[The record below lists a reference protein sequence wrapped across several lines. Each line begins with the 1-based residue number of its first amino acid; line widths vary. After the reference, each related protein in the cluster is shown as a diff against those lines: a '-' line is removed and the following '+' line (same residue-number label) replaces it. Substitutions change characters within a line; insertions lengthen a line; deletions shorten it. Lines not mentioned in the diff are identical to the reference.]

1 MSDEE
6 TDKEEVDGTPEGD
19 AVEARDN
26 EALDSDTGDETGGDE
41 SGGDESGGDG
51 ADSPAEDEAAEG
63 DDDALPEGDDSAIE
77 ADPDAASDEEETST
91 EGLDA
96 EKIRGVVEAVLM
108 TSDSPVT
115 PGKLQALLKG
125 VNGRDLRQAVDAL
138 NEAYAEGGHAMTITE
153 IAGGFQVVTRREFGP
168 WVRKFHDRSQVR
180 LSQAALETL
189 AIIAFK
195 QPVTRIEV
203 DNVRGVDSGG
213 VLRTLM
219 ELNMIRIV
227 GRSEGVGRPMLFGTT
242 RDFMTHFGLRS
253 LADLPKP
260 KELEELLAEGERKAR
275 RVDGDGAAAGD
286 DTDTADGD
294 ALHAPQDSE
303 TDSDDPG
310 AAPDEGDL
318 EEPSVDAT
326 DEDDTGEDD
335 TGEDE
340 AADEDLV
347 EDEENVSDELH
358 GDDEEALQ
366 DDGESPDN
374 DESDEEAE
382 DVDAAADDG
391 EPRQD

>member
-1 MSDEE
+1 VRDEE
-6 TDKEEVDGTPEGD
+6 TDKEDVDGAPEGD
-19 AVEARDN
+19 ADEARDY
-26 EALDSDTGDETGGDE
+26 EAPDSDTGDETGGDE
-41 SGGDESGGDG
+41 TGGDESGDDG
-51 ADSPAEDEAAEG
+51 ADSPGEGEDPER
-63 DDDALPEGDDSAIE
+63 DDDALPEGDDSAFE
-77 ADPDAASDEEETST
+77 ADPDAASDEEETSK

-275 RVDGDGAAAGD
+275 RVDGEGAAAGD
-286 DTDTADGD
+286 GTDATDG
-294 ALHAPQDSE
+294 
-303 TDSDDPG
+303 DDPG
-310 AAPDEGDL
+310 TAPDESVL
-318 EEPSVDAT
+318 EEPSADAT
-326 DEDDTGEDD
+326 DEDGTGEDD

-347 EDEENVSDELH
+347 DDEETVSDEPD
-358 GDDEEALQ
+358 GADEETLQ
-366 DDGESPDN
+366 ND